1 MSDDLTVSWSVCA
14 ICDKGRDPLDV
25 PSEPCGHSRQQARL
39 VSIPVAPMAE
49 RDALAARV
57 EELEARIA
65 RALAAASE
73 PAGWSKAR
81 RILRGEDDTSSTERT
96 E

>member
-1 MSDDLTVSWSVCA
+1 MSDDDENITTAYVREWLSDA
-14 ICDKGRDPLDV
+14 
-25 PSEPCGHSRQQARL
+25 E
-39 VSIPVAPMAE
+39 AE

-65 RALAAASE
+65 RALTALDAPVPSSAS
-73 PAGWSKAR
+73 SYAR